1 VSGPFVP
8 TLLALVAF
16 AGNSVLCRLALGEGA
31 IDAASFTTI
40 RFASGAATLLLVSQ
54 QSRERV
60 WRGARGDWRA
70 AAILVVY
77 AVPFA
82 FAYVTLDAGTGALIL
97 FGTVQVTMLAAAVL
111 SGERPTPLQWM
122 GLFAA
127 LGGLIYLVS
136 PGLLAPSPAG
146 SALMAVSG
154 MAWGLYS
161 LHGRHAG
168 DPIRSNAANFVR
180 ALPVLLATSII
191 SWPSLWLSTRGVVLA
206 VVAGAVTTGLG
217 YVVWYR
223 ALRELTATRASVVQ
237 LSVPLLA
244 ALGGV
249 ALMGERVSWRLL
261 VSSALI
267 LGGVALAVARHR
279 SRAAPATAP
288 GSGPDRSADRCSRAA
303 PAHRRDG

>member
-1 VSGPFVP
+1 MSGSLVL
-8 TLLALVAF
+8 TILAVMAF

-40 RFASGAATLLLVSQ
+40 RFASGAVALLLVSKP
-54 QSRERV
+54 SREQA

-70 AAILVVY
+70 AAILVIY

-97 FGTVQVTMLAAAVL
+97 FGTVQVTMLGAAAL
-111 SGERPTPLQWM
+111 SGERPAPLQWL
-122 GLFAA
+122 GLIAA
-127 LGGLIYLVS
+127 LGGLVHLVA
-136 PGLLAPSPAG
+136 PGLSAPSPAG

-180 ALPVLLATSII
+180 ALPALLATSLI
-191 SWPSLWLSTRGVVLA
+191 SWPSLSLSTRGVVLA
-206 VVAGAVTTGLG
+206 VMAGAVTTGLG

-223 ALRELTATRASVVQ
+223 ALRDLTATRASVVQ

-249 ALMGERVSWRLL
+249 ALMGESVSWRLL

-267 LGGVALAVARHR
+267 LGGVALAVAGPG
-279 SRAAPATAP
+279 SRAASAISPVSDP
-288 GSGPDRSADRCSRAA
+288 GR
-303 PAHRRDG
+303 